1 MYTFYGIGELFL
13 NSVSLLYTKFFW
25 HGARL
30 VRLPIFARGKKN
42 IHYKHGFTTGYQCR
56 ISVSNKGS
64 ISFGENVVMGDNIQI
79 QCEKEITFGDNV
91 LLASRI
97 YIGDT
102 SHGRYSGPNQTD
114 PNIPPN
120 ERELVSDEIH
130 IGNNVWIG
138 NQVSILGGCNI
149 GDGCIIG
156 ANSVV
161 THDLEA
167 NSIYAGSPARLIKRW
182 DDSKEQWITVL

>member
-1 MYTFYGIGELFL
+1 MFYGVGETIR
-13 NSVSLLYTKFFW
+13 NVISLAYTRVFW
-25 HGARL
+25 RKARL
-30 VRLPIFARGKKN
+30 VRMPVFARGRTN
-42 IHYKHGFTTGYQCR
+42 IHYGEGLTTGYNCR
-56 ISVSNKGS
+56 ISAGQDGKIV
-64 ISFGENVVMGDNIQI
+64 FGKNVVMGDYIQI
-79 QCEKEITFGDNV
+79 QCGKEITIGDNV

-102 SHGRYSGPNQTD
+102 SHGRYSGSSQTA
-114 PNIPPN
+114 PSIPPN